1 MKKVSI
7 IIPCF
12 NEEKSIAHTIETLVD
27 DYVMENA
34 EIIVVDGLSTDH
46 TADIAAAFIQKN
58 YPVKLLKNENKLQC
72 FGLNMGITGAEG
84 EIVVRVD
91 AHSSYPE
98 GYVRKLVHLLETKD
112 AVNVGGVMMPKG
124 HKPVQQAIALA
135 MRHPIGV
142 GNAKFHL
149 GNFDGYVDTV
159 YLGAFRRQIFE
170 TVGLFDTNCSTNED
184 AELNIRLLKAGG
196 KIYLD
201 SSIQVEYFP
210 RETFGKLAV
219 QYFRYGMGRG
229 YTTLKH
235 RRFTS
240 YRQAV
245 PPLLVTG
252 LFVSLA
258 LSVFNRLFLLSWGC
272 YIAALTVLALFTWRK
287 RKISFS
293 IRFLMV
299 IAFFVMHTA
308 WGTGLLTFFIKRL
321 KNHGPPVSLATNK
334 CSQ

>member
-1 MKKVSI
+1 VKKVSI
-7 IIPCF
+7 VIPCY
-12 NEEKSIAHTIETLVD
+12 NEEKSIARTIETLVD

-46 TADIAAAFIQKN
+46 TADIASALIQKN

-72 FGLNMGITGAEG
+72 FGLNMGIREAEG

-91 AHSSYPE
+91 AHSTYPE
-98 GYVRKLVHLLETKD
+98 GYVKKLVHLLETTD
-112 AVNVGGVMMPKG
+112 AANVGGVMMPKG

-159 YLGAFRRQIFE
+159 YLGAFRKQIFE
-170 TVGLFDTNCSTNED
+170 TVGLFDTNCRTNED
-184 AELNIRLLKAGG
+184 AEMNLRLLKAGG

-201 SSIQVEYFP
+201 SSIQVEYLP

-219 QYFRYGMGRG
+219 QYFRYGTGRG
-229 YTTLKH
+229 YTILKH

-240 YRQAV
+240 YRQAI

-252 LFVSLA
+252 LVASLVI
-258 LSVFNRLFLLSWGC
+258 SVFNRLFLLSWGC
-272 YIAALTVLALFTWRK
+272 YIAALTVLALLTWWK
-287 RKISFS
+287 RKISFTL
-293 IRFLMV
+293 RFLMAV
-299 IAFFVMHTA
+299 AFFIMHTA
-308 WGTGLLTFFIKRL
+308 WGSGLLIFFIKRL
-321 KNHGPPVSLATNK
+321 KNHGPPVAYNANK
-334 CSQ
+334 SI